1 MLCVCAACHD
11 GRTVRVPWTLSPA
24 NCMPHRH
31 LPGSSRPSACPS
43 IYLPLCRF
51 GHCSVRCQ
59 YGPTVWVQCVG
70 WSVRACARPPVRS
83 LVRPHAQHIA
93 LIVPQQLH
101 TQPNAHLV
109 FLNTTRR
116 ISTFILINRL
126 DTHRAK
132 CYSCTALML
141 TDATMDPEHR
151 SYANT
156 HQRQPPAQ
164 RANAPTNPPLA
175 RSPHHGDAPGCCPL
189 RVSLFDAK
197 PHHVE
202 PTLMPPASGGPPA
215 WTVTSN
221 PPATHQQPTSEYQR
235 RYQQQF
241 RTPTKQGVGRGVHG
255 RSGWFCSH
263 CKPQCSYRCSQ
274 PWQQPLQPPYLP
286 PAPCTRPAITI
297 TVTVAVSVTG
307 TVTVSITV
315 SMCHT

>member
-51 GHCSVRCQ
+51 GHRSVRCQ

-215 WTVTSN
+215 WTQS
-221 PPATHQQPTSEYQR
+221 PATHQQPTSNPPANTSGATSNNSEHPQSR
-235 RYQQQF
+235 VSVEASMAA
-241 RTPTKQGVGRGVHG
+241 VGGFVAIANPSAATVAANRGSNH
-255 RSGWFCSH
+255 CSH
-263 CKPQCSYRCSQ
+263 RICH
-274 PWQQPLQPPYLP
+274 LP
-286 PAPCTRPAITI
+286 PARDLQSRLRSQSLS
-297 TVTVAVSVTG
+297 VSRVL
-307 TVTVSITV
+307 SP
-315 SMCHT
+315 

>member
-1 MLCVCAACHD
+1 MACWLICQPVGPWIHLSVYAPISQCRSPCAPLGAGEIVMLCVCAACHD

-164 RANAPTNPPLA
+164 RANAPTNSPLA
-175 RSPHHGDAPGCCPL
+175 RSPHHGDAPGCCPCAL
-189 RVSLFDAK
+189 VC
-197 PHHVE
+197 
-202 PTLMPPASGGPPA
+202 LMPSH
-215 WTVTSN
+215 TTLS
-221 PPATHQQPTSEYQR
+221 R
-235 RYQQQF
+235 R
-241 RTPTKQGVGRGVHG
+241 
-255 RSGWFCSH
+255 
-263 CKPQCSYRCSQ
+263 
-274 PWQQPLQPPYLP
+274 
-286 PAPCTRPAITI
+286 
-297 TVTVAVSVTG
+297 
-307 TVTVSITV
+307 
-315 SMCHT
+315 